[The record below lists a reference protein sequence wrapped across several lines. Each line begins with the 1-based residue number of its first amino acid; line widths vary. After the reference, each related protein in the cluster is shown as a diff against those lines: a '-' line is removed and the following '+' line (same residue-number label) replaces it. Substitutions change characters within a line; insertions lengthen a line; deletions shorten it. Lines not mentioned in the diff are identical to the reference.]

1 MTARHFD
8 PTLYPGANEICDGLI
23 NSCGSVLPAN
33 ESDDDGDGYVEC
45 SYSAAQWAGSNQV
58 QGGDDCND
66 FPGAGAAFYPG
77 APDTVGDEIDH
88 DCDGQEQCYLDNDE
102 DGYGSSSAEIT
113 SNDLDCSDLGEAT
126 MLLATDCNDSASDI
140 NPGAN
145 ELPANAQDDKLR
157 FTQPVYRW

>member
-1 MTARHFD
+1 M
-8 PTLYPGANEICDGLI
+8 
-23 NSCGSVLPAN
+23 LPAN

-66 FPGAGAAFYPG
+66 FPGAGAAFTPRVP
-77 APDTVGDEIDH
+77 PDAVGDEIDH

-102 DGYGSSSAEIT
+102 DGYGSGSAEIT

-126 MLLATDCNDSASDI
+126 MLLATDCNDSVSVRNPVPMSSPPMLRTTIAIHLDPVLSIAITMASVA
-140 NPGAN
+140 P
-145 ELPANAQDDKLR
+145 
-157 FTQPVYRW
+157 TQVTVQISAAMA